1 MVAGTTTGDDAV
13 AVTKVQV
20 GLIAEMIL
28 SAWAAANAQLGIAR
42 AEMERVG

>member
-1 MVAGTTTGDDAV
+1 MVAGTATGDDVA

-20 GLIAEMIL
+20 GPSAEMIL